1 MTEEKRWKVNKILWI
16 VTLTVLVLLIA
27 GIIAGQIIIN
37 EEKNRPPYVT
47 VVKMYDAYT
56 GEELGRVDS
65 SQDPYHDVFLRL
77 EDPVYIHADDPRTPI
92 IKFFYIDKHGN
103 EQELAPIMEK
113 DPKRFSAS
121 HYFYLVEESEEP
133 GGQLMVLDKYE
144 SWEPNMMKGTHFL
157 MGELI
162 HNLNDYSYIDFAFV
176 YNLKVI

>member
-1 MTEEKRWKVNKILWI
+1 MTEEKKWKVNKILWI

-56 GEELGRVDS
+56 GEELGRIYS
-65 SQDPYHDVFLRL
+65 SQAPLGIAL

-113 DPKRFSAS
+113 DPKKFSAS

-144 SWEPNMMKGTHFL
+144 SWETSIVAGTHKLVGRFTHHP
-157 MGELI
+157 G
-162 HNLNDYSYIDFAFV
+162 DYTGILFIFM

>member
-65 SQDPYHDVFLRL
+65 SQNPYHDVYQRL
-77 EDPVYIHADDPRTPI
+77 ENPVYIHADDPRTPI
-92 IKFFYIDKHGN
+92 IKYFYIDKHGN

-144 SWEPNMMKGTHFL
+144 SWETSIVAGTHKLVGRFTHHP
-157 MGELI
+157 G
-162 HNLNDYSYIDFAFV
+162 DYTGILFIFM

>member
-121 HYFYLVEESEEP
+121 YLFHVEEVDEDFNGAP
-133 GGQLMVLDKYE
+133 LKMYE
-144 SWEPNMMKGTHFL
+144 YWEPYVVAGTHTLAGHFTHHP
-157 MGELI
+157 GEYDCI
-162 HNLNDYSYIDFAFV
+162 HYAFTYKLEV
-176 YNLKVI
+176 M

>member
-65 SQDPYHDVFLRL
+65 SQDPYHDVYQRL
-77 EDPVYIHADDPRTPI
+77 ENPVYIYADDPRTPI
-92 IKFFYIDKHGN
+92 IKYFYIDKRGN

-113 DPKRFSAS
+113 DPKRFSIG
-121 HYFYLVEESEEP
+121 YLFHVEEVDEEFKDAP
-133 GGQLMVLDKYE
+133 LIMYN
-144 SWEPNMMKGTHFL
+144 SWEPYAVAGIHRLLGHFTHHP
-157 MGELI
+157 G
-162 HNLNDYSYIDFAFV
+162 DYDRMHYGFQ
-176 YNLKVI
+176 YKLEVI